1 MSETT
6 YIMGY
11 SLDSVI
17 EAVRRKIN
25 GEDVHF
31 IATAKLGEPLDT
43 FRDMVS
49 GSTVAILENISP
61 ISIKFNQYH
70 NPRHLFIPYDKVKI
84 KNTKNG
90 VIAFPLNKNSFED
103 EDEWKAVCDIFKSER
118 ITKLHADKGNTPS
131 KLITAMKNS
140 MPKKFVDTFGK
151 ALSTT
156 RWRGVNVSKLTMIG
170 YSYEY
175 SFDLLDVEYR
185 ETFYK
190 PTKSYERICEMM
202 LDAAGVDV
210 TRLPR
215 KACSKIIMD
224 KKFTD
229 TLVVM
234 DNRIDSYMDY
244 ICGMFDRIR
253 MDVEPVK
260 IPSAI
265 STAGDGI
272 FYTPLAE
279 EFWGVNVIGKSAY
292 KLSATPVSTLYNDFV
307 SELPLTRTNAKMYN
321 TYANMIKFYGNNK
334 TLDINQRVVTMIK

>member
-1 MSETT
+1 MLRHRDAVKH
-6 YIMGY
+6 IGVFHGRFLVGY
-11 SLDSVI
+11 DRELCCREVFEVICESVYVRVVECCLDLVKDA
-17 EAVRRKIN
+17 EWRR
-25 GEDVHF
+25 
-31 IATAKLGEPLDT
+31 
-43 FRDMVS
+43 
-49 GSTVAILENISP
+49 
-61 ISIKFNQYH
+61 
-70 NPRHLFIPYDKVKI
+70 
-84 KNTKNG
+84 
-90 VIAFPLNKNSFED
+90 
-103 EDEWKAVCDIFKSER
+103 
-118 ITKLHADKGNTPS
+118 
-131 KLITAMKNS
+131 
-140 MPKKFVDTFGK
+140 
-151 ALSTT
+151 
-156 RWRGVNVSKLTMIG
+156 
-170 YSYEY
+170 
-175 SFDLLDVEYR
+175 LDVEYR

-321 TYANMIKFYGNNK
+321 TYANMIKFYGDNK